1 MVEESSGIE
10 RWVGVGVSAET
21 SSLQDQM
28 RLVARVQVINSPTMS
43 VIHTTP
49 IFFLNYS
56 KQILILTVVKGTH
69 CLGLDELGYTKHL

>member
-1 MVEESSGIE
+1 MVEESRGIE

-43 VIHTTP
+43 VIHTTS
-49 IFFLNYS
+49 IFFLNYA
-56 KQILILTVVKGTH
+56 KQILILTVVKGTR
-69 CLGLDELGYTKHL
+69 CLGLDELDYTKHL